1 MNLEESSKPA
11 GSVYRILIK
20 LDRWAAWLLMLV
32 ILTYA
37 VTGYGMTK
45 GLIDPSFAR
54 TWHLGWLGILG
65 LLSFIIHTAW
75 AIHLSLRRWH
85 LWNMVS
91 KISLLSFYL
100 ALAAFFLYVHFFY
113 ANTDQQDQ
121 VKVTPMAYNQSSVEA
136 GSPTKMVEGM
146 VFTAES
152 LSVYNGRNGQPA
164 YAAVDGLVYDFSRLF
179 RNGQH
184 EGHAAGQDLSAAFH
198 SEHPNNYLKKY
209 RVVGTYSE

>member
-1 MNLEESSKPA
+1 MNSEELSKPV
-11 GSVYRILIK
+11 GSFYRILIK

-54 TWHLGWLGILG
+54 AGHLGWLGILG

-91 KISLLSFYL
+91 KIGLLSFYL
-100 ALAAFFLYVHFFY
+100 ALAAFFLCIHFFY
-113 ANTDQQDQ
+113 VNTDQQSEIKEMPI
-121 VKVTPMAYNQSSVEA
+121 VYNQSLVKSSSSVQTI
-136 GSPTKMVEGM
+136 GSM

-152 LSVYNGRNGQPA
+152 LSAYNGRNGQPA

-184 EGHAAGQDLSAAFH
+184 AGHAAGKDLSTAFH

-209 RVVGTYSE
+209 PVVGTYSE